1 MRKQTL
7 RRLARFMRRAGIG
20 LLFAVVAI
28 LAPCPVW
35 TPEIFT
41 WWQVPIVVLTLIL
54 YLGVVLF
61 DTLFFD
67 RYH

>member
-1 MRKQTL
+1 MRC
-7 RRLARFMRRAGIG
+7 AGIG

>member
-1 MRKQTL
+1 LL
-7 RRLARFMRRAGIG
+7 RRTGIG
-20 LLFAVVAI
+20 VGLALLAVF
-28 LAPCPVW
+28 APCPVW

-41 WWQVPIVVLTLIL
+41 WWQVPIVVSCLVMYI
-54 YLGVVLF
+54 GVLLF

>member
-1 MRKQTL
+1 MRKRNL
-7 RRLARFMRRAGIG
+7 RRWARFLRRAGIG
-20 LLFAVVAI
+20 LLFAIVAI

-41 WWQVPIVVLTLIL
+41 WWQVPIVVLSLIL
-54 YLGVVLF
+54 YLGVLLF